1 MQNLKNRYPQQD
13 AQRRRSD
20 AQALTK
26 EKTEIDA
33 QASKVGELAFLSIFE
48 EILVA
53 DPTSIAFNGALNKHH
68 MQAIWTWIIRDIA
81 PDLNQIIKDAKN
93 EQEAKKAI
101 ISYCPSLVKII
112 SKEIALASEK
122 STVNNRLT
130 AQLGGEE
137 VKQRLTIFL
146 VVLRCHALLSKASSF
161 GKASNSI
168 EDETALGTALQ
179 SMPLQEPSV
188 VAFLFQIIVGRSN
201 NPSNLILAV
210 AKIIGASSEGAMQRA
225 GFEPLLDAL
234 LSHAQNQAS
243 LLSGQKGLYIDAD
256 LMCKS
261 IYRFHKLMHAASG
274 YVELERRSRLGKA
287 ATEITLQMAQI
298 VEPRLKEVSSDVS
311 QSLRKPRRGEDKI
324 DADGLLA
331 ALNGIYLLAA
341 VREAKESLALN
352 ALFDRI
358 WSETGKNLE
367 ILLDRNLEE
376 FKKDTNN
383 SIVSQRLDMGI
394 KMAKIRFGEEYAG
407 ILQNAK
413 DKVSRRSN
421 EA

>member
-1 MQNLKNRYPQQD
+1 MQNLKNKSPLKD
-13 AQRRRSD
+13 VQRRRADDESL
-20 AQALTK
+20 AK

-33 QASKVGELAFLSIFE
+33 QASKMGELAFLSIFG

-53 DPTSIAFNGALNKHH
+53 DPTPIVFDGALNQQH
-68 MQAIWTWIIRDIA
+68 MQAIWIWITRDIA
-81 PDLNQIIKDAKN
+81 PDLAQIINDTKN

-101 ISYCPSLVKII
+101 ISYCPILIKKI
-112 SKEIALASEK
+112 SKEITLASEK
-122 STVNNRLT
+122 NEANSRLT

-137 VKQRLTIFL
+137 VKQRLAVFL
-146 VVLRCHALLSKASSF
+146 IALRCHALLTKAISF
-161 GKASNSI
+161 GKAANSI
-168 EDETALGTALQ
+168 EDETSLGTALQ
-179 SMPLQEPSV
+179 SLPLQEPSV
-188 VAFLFQIIVGRSN
+188 AAFLFQIIVGQSN

-243 LLSGQKGLYIDAD
+243 LLLGQRGLYIDAD

-274 YVELERRSRLGKA
+274 YVELERRARLGKA

-358 WSETGKNLE
+358 WSETGQTLE
-367 ILLDRNLEE
+367 ILIDRNLEE
-376 FKKDTNN
+376 FKKNTNN

-394 KMAKIRFGEEYAG
+394 KMSQIRFGKEYAG
-407 ILQNAK
+407 ILQSAK
-413 DKVSRRSN
+413 DKISRRSN